1 VLVTTGDRDN
11 RVVPG
16 HSFKFTAA
24 PQAACPSDASPVL
37 IRVETAA
44 DQWRRQVDLET
55 HGRGGKACTFAEAA
69 LNGELAHG

>member
-1 VLVTTGDRDN
+1 LLLTGNHDD

-24 PQAACPSDASPVL
+24 LQAAQGGEAPVL

-44 DQWRRQVDLET
+44 G
-55 HGRGGKACTFAEAA
+55 HGAGKPVSKVVAESADV
-69 LNGELAHG
+69 LAFLRLMLGPGD